1 MDSRFG
7 FQRGLIAVGAALTLL
22 GSGCGLMAPKS
33 ERYPPPQAGTT
44 WTTMVRDSGSYG
56 SGSAQLTGR
65 FLPDRMWQGKEV
77 HAFEFGGL
85 TTLMTQ
91 SDANFIVQLK
101 GETPTLTWDPPVGWL
116 WPLEVGKTWTRK
128 STLTIHAAK
137 RAVDY
142 EYTQT
147 VEAYEDVTV
156 PAGTYKTFRVKTT
169 STLGDENVVWW
180 SPDLGLFIRSRLAR
194 TAKNALGPGTRET
207 ELVSYARSGK

>member
-1 MDSRFG
+1 
-7 FQRGLIAVGAALTLL
+7 
-22 GSGCGLMAPKS
+22 MAPKS

-91 SDANFIVQLK
+91 GNANFIVQLR
-101 GETPTLTWDPPVGWL
+101 GDTTVLTWDPPAGWM

-128 STLTIHAAK
+128 GTLTIHAAK
-137 RAVDY
+137 RAVGY

-147 VEAYEDVTV
+147 VEAYEEVTV
-156 PAGTYKTFRVKTT
+156 PAGTYMTFKVKT
-169 STLGDENVVWW
+169 SNTLGDENVQWW
-180 SPDLGLFIRSRLAR
+180 NPDLGLFVKSKLTR
-194 TAKNALGPGTRET
+194 TSKSAQGPGTRET
-207 ELVSYARSGK
+207 ELVSYNRGN